1 MDPGPPSTPAAA
13 DTGGEE
19 GLLADRDAVEW
30 EAWRARC
37 PTGAGWDAWRAR
49 WPTGAV
55 GWEVWRARW
64 PTGAVG

>member
-30 EAWRARC
+30 EAWRAR
-37 PTGAGWDAWRAR
+37 